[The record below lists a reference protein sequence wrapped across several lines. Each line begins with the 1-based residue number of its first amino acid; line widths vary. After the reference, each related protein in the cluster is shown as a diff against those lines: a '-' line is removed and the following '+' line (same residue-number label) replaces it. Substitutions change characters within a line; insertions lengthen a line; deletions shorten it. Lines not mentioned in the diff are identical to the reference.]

1 VKVDLVIFDCD
12 GVLVDS
18 EGLVRAAVAD
28 ELAGLGLRAGSG
40 LLRDLLGG
48 RALTAAVPPLARCLG
63 TDLPPDFAARC
74 RGRLLDG
81 YRQHL
86 RATPG
91 LFPMLTGLR
100 PAFCAVSATGPERL
114 RATLSAAGLDRLFGD
129 RTFSAAEVA
138 RPPPAPDLYLHAA
151 RRMGADP
158 ARTLVVEDS
167 STGLIAARS
176 AGMTALLYA
185 GAGHLAG
192 ADLSGWADDVPILRD
207 WNDFPPALMS
217 HAGQLSVH

>member
-1 VKVDLVIFDCD
+1 MTVDLVIFDCD

-18 EGLVRAAVAD
+18 EGPVRAAVAD
-28 ELAGLGLRAGSG
+28 ELAGLGLSAGAG
-40 LLRDLLGG
+40 LLGDLLGG

-74 RGRLLDG
+74 RGRLLED
-81 YRQHL
+81 YRPHL

-91 LFPMLTGLR
+91 LPPLLAGLR
-100 PAFCAVSATGPERL
+100 PAFCAVSVSGPERL
-114 RATLSAAGLDRLFGD
+114 GATLSAAGLDRFFGD

-138 RPPPAPDLYLHAA
+138 RPPPAPDLFLLAA

-158 ARTLVVEDS
+158 LRTLVVEDS
-167 STGLIAARS
+167 PSGLVAARS
-176 AGMTALLYA
+176 AGMRALLYA

-192 ADLSGWADDVPILRD
+192 ADLSDWADDVTILAD
-207 WNDFPPALMS
+207 WSDFPPAFMS
-217 HAGQLSVH
+217 HAGQMPVH